1 MRKNLLA
8 SVTGASA
15 APPSNESRAD
25 YARRGASRSM
35 MMSID
40 ELAENAKRVVAGD
53 VIVDLD
59 PAQIEGSFI
68 GDRLGDDEEE
78 FAALREAIRSQ
89 GQSAPI
95 LVRPHPDGPAK
106 YMVVFG
112 HRRLRAARELG
123 IQVRAVVKDVE
134 AIAHVIL
141 QGQENSARANL
152 TFIERAMFA
161 RRLQEAGQTKDTMK
175 AALSVDDTL
184 LSRMLSVV
192 ETVPL
197 QVIEALGPCKGV
209 GRDRWEELKKLMLRP
224 KVLEKAMTLVD
235 TADLHALP
243 SSERFERFLVELQR
257 LAQRP
262 QSALRA
268 AQPSRIWQ
276 ADDAGL
282 KVEMRRSGK
291 AFQMS
296 LGSTHAKAFGE
307 FISES
312 LDELYRAFK
321 ARQNKPPTGD

>member
-8 SVTGASA
+8 SVTGASLS
-15 APPSNESRAD
+15 PSSNESRAD

-40 ELAENAKRVVAGD
+40 ELAENAKRMVAGD

-59 PAQIEGSFI
+59 PAQIEASFV

-78 FAALREAIRSQ
+78 FAALKEAIRSQ
-89 GQSAPI
+89 GQSTPI
-95 LVRPHPDGPAK
+95 LVRPHPDRPAK

-123 IQVRAVVKDVE
+123 MQVRAVVKDVE

-152 TFIERAMFA
+152 TFIERALFA
-161 RRLQEAGQTKDTMK
+161 RRLQEAGQTKDTIK

-197 QVIEALGPCKGV
+197 RVLEALGPCRGV

-224 KVLEKAMTLVD
+224 KVLEKAVTSVE
-235 TADLHALP
+235 TADMQALP
-243 SSERFERFLVELQR
+243 SSERFERLAIELQR
-257 LAQRP
+257 LSQRP
-262 QSALRA
+262 QSAHRT
-268 AQPSRIWQ
+268 AQPPRIWQ
-276 ADDAGL
+276 ANDEGV

-291 AFQMS
+291 AFQIS
-296 LGSTHAKAFGE
+296 LVSTHAKAFGE

-321 ARQNKPPTGD
+321 ARQSKPTTGD